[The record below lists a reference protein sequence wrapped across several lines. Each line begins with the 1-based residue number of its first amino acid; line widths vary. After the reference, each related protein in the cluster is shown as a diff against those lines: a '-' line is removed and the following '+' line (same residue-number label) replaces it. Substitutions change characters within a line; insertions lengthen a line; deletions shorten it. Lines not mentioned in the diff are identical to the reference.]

1 MRWWRTVGLVVQREL
16 IARRK
21 ASLIVTG
28 VLVTVAVGMIVFAA
42 AFNSGNGSPASLDP
56 TEADQ
61 VLGFMGVII
70 MFMAI
75 VMTGQVLL
83 IGVAEEKNSRVAEVV
98 LGAMRPRLLLF
109 GKVISIGLIG
119 LFEVMLTG
127 GVVLVVGGRLNTIEL
142 PAATGGA
149 ISIVVLWFLLG
160 FAFYSTI
167 YAAAGSLV
175 ARHQNA
181 ANAAGSVNIL
191 VMIGYFI
198 GITSSSGPA
207 QGNPVLKIA
216 SLAPPFAPTTMPLRM
231 IQGDAQVWE
240 IAVSISLLVLVAYGM
255 ILVAERVYSGGLLSS
270 GKTRIREAFRNAVR

>member
-1 MRWWRTVGLVVQREL
+1 MKWYRTVGLVVQREL

-21 ASLIVTG
+21 ASLIITG
-28 VLVTVAVGMIVFAA
+28 VLITVAVAVLFLVSAVTE
-42 AFNSGNGSPASLDP
+42 SGGTPARLDP
-56 TEADQ
+56 QQADEL
-61 VLGFMGVII
+61 LGFLGVII

-75 VMTGQVLL
+75 LMTGQVLL

-98 LGAMRPRLLLF
+98 LGAMKPRLLLL

-119 LFEVMLTG
+119 LFEVLLTG
-127 GVVLVVGGRLNTIEL
+127 ALVLVVGSSLDTIEL

-149 ISIVVLWFLLG
+149 LAIVVLWFLLG
-160 FAFYSTI
+160 FAFYATV

-181 ANAAGSVNIL
+181 ANAAGPINII

-198 GITSSSGPA
+198 GVISSGEL
-207 QGNPVLKIA
+207 GENVVLRIA
-216 SLAPPFAPTTMPLRM
+216 SLTPPLAPTTMPLRM
-231 IQGDAQVWE
+231 IQGSAEVWE
-240 IAVSISLLVLVAYGM
+240 VVVSIGLIVVSAYLM
-255 ILVAERVYSGGLLSS
+255 ILVAERVYSGGLLMS